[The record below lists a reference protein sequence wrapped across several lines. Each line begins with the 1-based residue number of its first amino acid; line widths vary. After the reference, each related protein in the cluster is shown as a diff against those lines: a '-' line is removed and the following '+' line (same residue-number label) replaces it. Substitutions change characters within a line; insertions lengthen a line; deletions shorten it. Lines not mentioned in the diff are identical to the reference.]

1 MKTCG
6 EQLSRFFWLNNYLVS
21 LLHISEQIVYLE
33 PLVRLVRESSYKLS
47 FGGNYRKN
55 SFLTSDCVTVLY
67 QVNIKGST
75 KLYISSTIIINKNKA
90 VYIPKL

>member
-1 MKTCG
+1 MKPKG
-6 EQLSRFFWLNNYLVS
+6 HFEINWPLVS
-21 LLHISEQIVYLE
+21 LLHISKQIVYLE

-75 KLYISSTIIINKNKA
+75 KLYIPSTVK
-90 VYIPKL
+90 VEKL